1 LQACWT
7 DDILVFE
14 PGGGRSAK
22 WLPASSLMLSG
33 LLIAG
38 LVLVLSAYW
47 FRYNCRSI
55 LRTGILRERVE
66 QVATANQLSFLQV
79 EARLDD
85 GGAVGELPT
94 LNESLRRDYTVLT
107 CLLRYTA
114 APGSAFSIEQR
125 MLMAD
130 FKLMLWWC
138 GLTRRLYLTA
148 PARHSLSERARILAY
163 FAHTLAA
170 RTSPVTR
177 A

>member
-1 LQACWT
+1 M
-7 DDILVFE
+7 V
-14 PGGGRSAK
+14 
-22 WLPASSLMLSG
+22 SG

-55 LRTGILRERVE
+55 LRTGTPLERLE
-66 QVATANQLSFLQV
+66 QVASANQLNFLQV
-79 EARLDD
+79 EARLNNGSSAAD
-85 GGAVGELPT
+85 LKT
-94 LNESLRRDYTVLT
+94 LNEALRRDYTVLT

-114 APGSAFSIEQR
+114 APGSAFTVDQR

-130 FKLMLWWC
+130 FRLMLWWSAF
-138 GLTRRLYLTA
+138 TSRLYMTG

-163 FAHTLAA
+163 FAHSLASRSAALA
-170 RTSPVTR
+170 R

>member
-1 LQACWT
+1 MLF
-7 DDILVFE
+7 FE
-14 PGGGRSAK
+14 PDACVGAGS
-22 WLPASSLMLSG
+22 LPPDVERGARASSLMVPV

-47 FRYNCRSI
+47 FRYSFRSI
-55 LRTGILRERVE
+55 LRTGTSRERVE
-66 QVATANQLSFLQV
+66 QVASANQLNFLQV
-79 EARLDD
+79 EARLDTSWS
-85 GGAVGELPT
+85 GADMKI

-130 FKLMLWWC
+130 FKLMRWW
-138 GLTRRLYLTA
+138 GGFTRHLFLTA
-148 PARHSLSERARILAY
+148 PARRSLSERARILAH
-163 FAHTLAA
+163 FAYTLGSRSAA
-170 RTSPVTR
+170 LAR